1 MLYLIIGENMK
12 KVLRIFLLLIMVF
25 TLSACTEKDERPE
38 LKLVTEAGF
47 APFEYYENDKIV
59 GVDIDIAKEIAKELD
74 YKLVVKDVAF
84 DSIIS
89 EVKTG
94 KSDIGAAGISYTKE
108 RAKEVDFSR
117 DYIKSKQIVVV
128 KKDSDIEKLEDI
140 KGSIAVQL
148 GTVADLHLTENYPN
162 VKLVREKK
170 FMAAIEDLKGNKV
183 DAVAMDE
190 IPAKQLMT
198 SDMKILEK
206 PLVVD
211 SFGIVVKKGN
221 KKLLDATNKVI
232 DRLNEAGKIDDF
244 VLKHMDIEPKKEKN
258 GIMNK
263 IHNTLVKDKRYNYIL
278 EGLKN
283 TILIALGAVIIGL
296 IIGTFMGIVRN
307 YHESTS
313 KLKILNFL
321 SKTYVTIIR
330 GTPSILQ
337 LMIIYYVIFKK
348 TSVNIVLVGI
358 IAFGINSSAYIAEII
373 RAGINSVS
381 KHQVEAGEALGLPYG
396 KIMRYIVMPQAIKNI
411 LPALGNEFI
420 TLVKETAVGAYIGI
434 VELTKASDII
444 ASRTYDYFFPLIV
457 IALIYLV
464 ITYSLSYLV
473 GLMEK
478 RLNNVRS

>member
-1 MLYLIIGENMK
+1 MK
-12 KVLRIFLLLIMVF
+12 KVLRIFLLLTMVL
-25 TLSACTEKDERPE
+25 TLSACTEKDDRQE

-94 KSDIGAAGISYTKE
+94 KSDMGAAGISYTKE
-108 RAKEVDFSR
+108 RAEEVDFSR
-117 DYIKSKQIVVV
+117 DYIKSKQIIVV
-128 KKDSDIEKLEDI
+128 KKNSDIEKLEDI

-162 VKLVREKK
+162 IKIVREKK

-183 DAVAMDE
+183 EAVAMDE

-221 KKLLDATNKVI
+221 KKLLDAANTVI

-244 VLKHMDIEPKKEKN
+244 VLKHMDIVPKKEKK

-296 IIGTFMGIVRN
+296 ILGTFMGIVRN

-321 SKTYVTIIR
+321 SKSYITIIR

-381 KHQVEAGEALGLPYG
+381 KHQVEAGEALGLPYS

-464 ITYSLSYLV
+464 ITYSLTYLV
-473 GLMEK
+473 GRMEK

>member
-1 MLYLIIGENMK
+1 MK

-94 KSDIGAAGISYTKE
+94 KSDMGAAGISYTKE

-232 DRLNEAGKIDDF
+232 DRLNEVGKIDDF

-464 ITYSLSYLV
+464 ITYSLTYLV

>member
-1 MLYLIIGENMK
+1 MK
-12 KVLRIFLLLIMVF
+12 KVLRIFLLLTMVL
-25 TLSACTEKDERPE
+25 TLSACTEKDDRQE

-94 KSDIGAAGISYTKE
+94 KSDMGAAGISYTKE
-108 RAKEVDFSR
+108 RAEEVDFSR
-117 DYIKSKQIVVV
+117 DYIKSKQIIVV
-128 KKDSDIEKLEDI
+128 KKNSDIEKLEDI

-148 GTVADLHLTENYPN
+148 GTVADLYLTENYPN
-162 VKLVREKK
+162 IKIVREKK

-183 DAVAMDE
+183 EAVAMDE

-221 KKLLDATNKVI
+221 KKLLDAANTVI

-244 VLKHMDIEPKKEKN
+244 VLKHMDIEPKKEKK

-296 IIGTFMGIVRN
+296 ILGTFMGIVRN

-321 SKTYVTIIR
+321 SKSYITIIR

-464 ITYSLSYLV
+464 ITYSLTYLV
-473 GLMEK
+473 GRMEK